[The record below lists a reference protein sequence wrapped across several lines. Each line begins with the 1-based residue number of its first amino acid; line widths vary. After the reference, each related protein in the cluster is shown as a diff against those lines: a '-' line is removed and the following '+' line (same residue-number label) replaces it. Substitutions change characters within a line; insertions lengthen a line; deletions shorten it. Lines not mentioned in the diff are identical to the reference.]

1 MSEHRT
7 ADRVKRPFIPRMVR
21 IFAIPI
27 IAFWALLAV
36 STNTFMP
43 QVERVAEELAGPVV
57 PHYAPS
63 QRSLL
68 AIGAKFHESNSTSLA
83 MIVLEANRP
92 LGDMDHQYYDD
103 LMRRFKQDPKH
114 VQYVMDLWGKPI
126 TAAGAQSLDG
136 KCAYVL
142 LRLAGDIGQMQA
154 NESVRA
160 VRDIVAK
167 DTPPP
172 GLKVYVSGAAP
183 LASDTVAIANS
194 SLNDITIVTIFLI
207 IGMLLLV
214 YRSPVTLFVPLAG
227 VLFEML
233 VAKGVIA
240 TLGHLGYIELS
251 SFAVNIV
258 VALTLGAGTD
268 YGIFLMGRYHEARH
282 DGEGREEAFYTAY
295 KSVTP
300 VILGSGLTIAGAC
313 YCLTFARLNYFHTMG
328 PAVAISMLFT
338 IAAALTLGPAFLT
351 VGSLFGLFDPKSKAK
366 AHLYRRFGTSV
377 VRWPVPILFASA
389 AAVMLGA
396 IFVPTY
402 RQNYDDR
409 QYQPHSGP
417 ANQGFAAADRHFPK
431 SKLFSEMLMIESDH
445 DMRNSADFISLDR
458 AAKALERLP
467 GVAMVQSITRPMGRA
482 LEHATIP
489 YLFTT
494 QGSGNGQQL
503 PFNQQ
508 QNANTNQQ
516 AEITAHTVAVLRK
529 EIVFFQKMS
538 DELHQTVLTVQDLQ
552 KVTEE
557 MNEEVSNV
565 DDFFRPLKS
574 YFYWEKHCFDIPICW
589 TFRSLWDT
597 IDHIDHLAEDI
608 NNARISLEE
617 IDKVLPQIITQLKL
631 TADDSEALAR
641 LLVNTYGSS
650 SLQTTQT
657 DQTFFDQVN
666 VGLDFDQ
673 SRSDDFFYIPHEGF
687 DNEDVKTGIALLMS
701 PDGQAAR
708 IIVTHEGD
716 ANGPEGVQH
725 VEQFPTAITVALK
738 ETSLAGAKVYIGGS
752 GATNKDIKQYAASDL
767 LIVAIAAFV
776 LIFLIML
783 FLTRSLMAALVIPS
797 TVAFSYAGA
806 FGLSIL
812 VWQHLV
818 GLPLYWL
825 ILPLTFIILVAVGS
839 DYNLLLILRVKEE
852 LHAGI
857 HTGLIRALGS
867 TGGVVTSA
875 GLVFAFTML
884 AMLTSDLRSIGQV
897 GSTVCIGLLLDTL
910 IVRSFV
916 VPCILRIM
924 GPWFWWPTVVR
935 SRPLPQR

>member
-1 MSEHRT
+1 MSEL
-7 ADRVKRPFIPRMVR
+7 RVEHPARRPFVPRMVR
-21 IFAIPI
+21 VLAIPI

-43 QVERVAEELAGPVV
+43 QVEWVAEELAGPLV

-63 QRSLL
+63 QRALL
-68 AIGAKFHESNSTSLA
+68 AIGEKFHESNSTNLT
-83 MIVLEANRP
+83 MLVLEADRP
-92 LGDMDHQYYDD
+92 LSDVDHRYYDD
-103 LMRRFKQDPKH
+103 LVLRLKQDPQH

-136 KCAYVL
+136 KAAYVL

-154 NESVRA
+154 NQSVAA
-160 VRDIVAK
+160 VRDTVAK

-172 GLKVYVSGAAP
+172 GLKVHVSGAAP

-207 IGMLLLV
+207 VTMLLLV
-214 YRSPVTLFVPLAG
+214 YRSVSTMLVPLLG
-227 VLFEML
+227 VLIELL

-268 YGIFLMGRYHEARH
+268 YGIFLMGRYHEARQA
-282 DGEGREEAFYTAY
+282 GEGSEEAFYTAY

-328 PAVAISMLFT
+328 PAVAIAMLFT
-338 IAAALTLGPAFLT
+338 ITAALTLGPAILT
-351 VGSLFGLFDPKSKAK
+351 VGSLFGLFDPRSKAK
-366 AHLYRRFGTSV
+366 AQLYRRIGTSV
-377 VRWPVPILFASA
+377 VRWPVPILAASA
-389 AAVMLGA
+389 ATVLLGA

-409 QYQPHSGP
+409 QYQPHNAP

-431 SKLFSEMLMIESDH
+431 SKLFAEMLMIESDH

-458 AAKALERLP
+458 VAKALVRLP
-467 GVAMVQSITRPMGRA
+467 GVAMVQSITRPLGRP
-482 LEHATIP
+482 LEHATLP

-503 PFNQQ
+503 PFNKQ
-508 QNANTNQQ
+508 QNANTDQQ
-516 AEITAHTVAVLRK
+516 AQVTTHTVAVLRK
-529 EIVFFQKMS
+529 EIVFFQNMS
-538 DELHQTVLTVQDLQ
+538 DELHKTVVTVEDLQ
-552 KVTEE
+552 RVTEE
-557 MNEEVSNV
+557 MNEEISNV

-574 YFYWEKHCFDIPICW
+574 YFYWERHCFDIPICW
-589 TFRSLWDT
+589 AFRSLWDSL
-597 IDHIDHLAEDI
+597 DHIDHLAEDI
-608 NNARISLEE
+608 NDAKTSLEA
-617 IDKVLPQIITQLKL
+617 IDRILPQIITQLKL
-631 TADDSEALAR
+631 TADDSEALAA
-641 LLVNTYGSS
+641 LLVSSYGQA
-650 SLQTTQT
+650 SLQSTQT
-657 DQTFFDQVN
+657 AQTFFDQVN

-673 SRSDDFFYIPHEGF
+673 SRSDDFFYIPREGF
-687 DNEDVKTGIALLMS
+687 DNEDVKTGMTLLMS
-701 PDGQAAR
+701 PDGEAAR
-708 IIVTHEGD
+708 FIVTHEGD
-716 ANGPEGVQH
+716 AMGPEGVQH
-725 VEQFPTAITVALK
+725 VEAFPTAITTALK
-738 ETSLAGAKVYIGGS
+738 ETSLAGARVYIGGS
-752 GATNKDIKQYAASDL
+752 GSNDKDIKEYAASDL

-783 FLTRSLMAALVIPS
+783 FLTRSLMAALVIPG

-812 VWQHLV
+812 VWQHLI
-818 GLPLYWL
+818 GLPLHWL

-839 DYNLLLILRVKEE
+839 DYNLLLIIRVKEE
-852 LHAGI
+852 LHAGL

-884 AMLTSDLRSIGQV
+884 AMLSSDLRSIGQV

-916 VPCILRIM
+916 VPCILRIL
-924 GPWFWWPTVVR
+924 GPWFWWPTLVR

>member
-1 MSEHRT
+1 
-7 ADRVKRPFIPRMVR
+7 MVR
-21 IFAIPI
+21 VFAIPI
-27 IAFWALLAV
+27 IAFWGLLAV

-92 LGDMDHQYYDD
+92 LGDADHQYYDD
-103 LMRRFKQDPKH
+103 LMRRLKQDPKH

-154 NESVRA
+154 NESVAA
-160 VRDIVAK
+160 VRDTVAK

-183 LASDTVAIANS
+183 LAKDTVAIANS
-194 SLNDITIVTIFLI
+194 SLNNITIVTIFLI
-207 IGMLLLV
+207 TGMLLLV
-214 YRSPVTLFVPLAG
+214 YRSIITLFVPLAG

-282 DGEGREEAFYTAY
+282 DGESREEAFYTAY
-295 KSVTP
+295 TSVTP

-366 AHLYRRFGTSV
+366 AHLYRRIGTSV
-377 VRWPVPILFASA
+377 VRWPVPILFAST

-409 QYQPHSGP
+409 QYQPHNSP
-417 ANQGFAAADRHFPK
+417 ANLGFQAADRHFPK

-458 AAKALERLP
+458 AAKALVRLP

-494 QGSGNGQQL
+494 QGSGSGQQL

-508 QNANTNQQ
+508 QNANTSQQ
-516 AEITAHTVAVLRK
+516 AQITTHTVAVLRK
-529 EIVFFQKMS
+529 EIVYFQKMS
-538 DELHQTVLTVQDLQ
+538 DQLHQTVLTVQDLQ
-552 KVTEE
+552 RVSDDL
-557 MNEEVSNV
+557 NEEISNL
-565 DDFFRPLKS
+565 DDFFRPIKS
-574 YFYWEKHCFDIPICW
+574 YFFWEKHCFDIPICW
-589 TFRSLWDT
+589 TFRSVFAG
-597 IDHIDHLAEDI
+597 IDNIDKLAEDI
-608 NNARISLEE
+608 NNAKISLEA

-631 TADDSEALAR
+631 TADDSESLAA

-650 SLQTTQT
+650 SLQSTQT

-687 DNEDVKTGIALLMS
+687 DNEDVKTGMALLMS

-752 GATNKDIKQYAASDL
+752 GSTNKDIKQYAASDL

-783 FLTRSLMAALVIPS
+783 FLTRSLMAAVVIPS

-812 VWQHLV
+812 VWQHLI
-818 GLPLYWL
+818 GLPLHWL

-884 AMLTSDLRSIGQV
+884 AMLTSQLRTIGEV

-924 GPWFWWPTVVR
+924 GPWFWWPTLVR